1 MIAVKPS
8 AATPCLARKPS
19 KYLRC
24 CRHALQCCGLYLCCL
39 SLAWADAELMRIHQ
53 LYEQLLEAHV
63 YTGEKNNKALNLVDY
78 AALRRDERLPQVLQL
93 VKSYPL
99 ERLDSPHKK
108 MAFYLNAYNL
118 LAMHKVTEHWPLQKL
133 KSLGSFYRPVWTHY
147 AGQVCGEKMTLRQL
161 EHGILR
167 KLGEPRIHFALNCAS
182 VSCPDLRTEP
192 YVADRL
198 EAQLEDQTRVFLSQ
212 ANKGMEIQ
220 GRRLTLSPLFDWFA
234 EDFAPS
240 GDVLAFLKPY
250 LPANQGEW
258 KIVGYFEYDWEIND
272 HLTTYELNRIKRRR
286 DTWFN

>member
-1 MIAVKPS
+1 MWFWLTIM
-8 AATPCLARKPS
+8 
-19 KYLRC
+19 
-24 CRHALQCCGLYLCCL
+24 GLEPV
-39 SLAWADAELMRIHQ
+39 WADVELRHIHE
-53 LYEQLLEAHV
+53 LYAHILD
-63 YTGEKNNKALNLVDY
+63 THLSEGEKNNKSLNLVDY
-78 AALRRDERLPQVLQL
+78 AALRRDDRLPQVLQL

-99 ERLDSPHKK
+99 ERLDSPQKK
-108 MAFYLNAYNL
+108 IAFYLNAYNL
-118 LAMHKVTEHWPLQKL
+118 LAMHKVAEHWPLQKL

-167 KLGEPRIHFALNCAS
+167 KLGDPRIHFALNCAS
-182 VSCPDLRTEP
+182 VSCPDLRAEP
-192 YVADRL
+192 YVAERL
-198 EAQLEDQTRVFLSQ
+198 EAQLEDQTRIFLSQ

-220 GRRLTLSPLFDWFA
+220 GNRLILSPLFDWFA

-240 GDVLAFLKPY
+240 GGVLAFLQPY

-258 KIVGYFEYDWEIND
+258 NIAGYFEYDWEIND

>member
-1 MIAVKPS
+1 M
-8 AATPCLARKPS
+8 PCLAPS
-19 KYLRC
+19 PNKCFRFLR
-24 CRHALQCCGLYLCCL
+24 LGVLWFWLSIMGLEQV
-39 SLAWADAELMRIHQ
+39 WADAELRHIHELYARILDTH
-53 LYEQLLEAHV
+53 LSE
-63 YTGEKNNKALNLVDY
+63 GEKNNKPLNLVDY
-78 AALRRDERLPQVLQL
+78 AALRRDERLPRVLQL

-99 ERLDSPHKK
+99 ERLDSPQKK
-108 MAFYLNAYNL
+108 IAFYLNAYNL
-118 LAMHKVTEHWPLQKL
+118 LAMHKVAEHWPLQKL

-182 VSCPDLRTEP
+182 VSCPDLRAEP
-192 YVADRL
+192 YVAERL

-220 GRRLTLSPLFDWFA
+220 GHRLTLSPLFDWFS

-240 GDVLAFLKPY
+240 GGVLAFLQPY

-258 KIVGYFEYDWEIND
+258 KIAGYFEYDWEIND